1 MRWRVLRLLFLIYLA
16 WGVFALLLVPLSAL
30 GIIAT
35 NPLAAILA
43 LVLGLPWSVLLT
55 WWIDTSSSF
64 LNFLLLI
71 VAIAINAAILRF
83 IARRPRPAPE
93 PEEDDEDAFEEDEDA
108 DAPRA
113 IPPHDEDVTDEDD
126 EAWEYWHEQNGD
138 EPSPPDERRRR

>member
-1 MRWRVLRLLFLIYLA
+1 MRWRVLRILFLIYVA

-55 WWIDTSSSF
+55 WWIDTSIGLF
-64 LNFLLLI
+64 NFLLLI

-83 IARRPRPAPE
+83 IARRPRPE
-93 PEEDDEDAFEEDEDA
+93 PEEEEDEFEDDEDADA
-108 DAPRA
+108 LHA

-126 EAWEYWHEQNGD
+126 EGWEYWHEQNED
-138 EPSPPDERRRR
+138 SPPPPPDPRRRR